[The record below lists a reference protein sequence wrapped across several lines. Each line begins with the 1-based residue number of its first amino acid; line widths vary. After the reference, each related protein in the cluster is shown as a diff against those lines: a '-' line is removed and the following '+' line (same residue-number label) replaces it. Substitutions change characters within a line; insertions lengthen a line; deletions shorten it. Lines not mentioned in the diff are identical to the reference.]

1 MTTREKNQ
9 SVSPRFILRVMLC
22 VLLATGPLYA
32 QSMSDKVTAG
42 GGDAVWRDGLAPD
55 SKVTDAAWA
64 RAEARILH
72 AYDRNIRFHASS
84 IENAVRRT
92 VLRSIVSLIRHETFA
107 PPPPELIAVAV
118 IDRIEEFAR
127 QSRAQFG
134 HDAAIN
140 LFEVAA
146 AGLAES
152 VDSYSLFVPPR
163 ESAPRRARQFGEAFD
178 FGIRLAQRDGA
189 FYVHHLTG
197 GGLAARS
204 GVRAGDFLLAI
215 GDVSLSELDI
225 EDAALLLDAIAG
237 RAADLHIR
245 RDAREF
251 YLPLLPQA
259 ASLPASISRRLADTV
274 YIRLYRFDNDAREM
288 IEREI
293 VFAGGISRAK
303 SGGIILDLRGNGGG
317 LMQQGAL
324 IAGAFLNGGTVLSV
338 ESRDPLQS
346 VTYSARPG
354 DLANGLPVVVLTDEF
369 TASAAEI
376 VAAAL
381 QDHRR
386 ATVLG
391 RPSTGKGTVQTRFEL
406 GRLGAV
412 HLTTGRFA
420 RPSGAWLQET
430 PVVPDLT
437 LGDPGEGE
445 PAISPHSCPE
455 FPEVDDIWL
464 NCAIAVLK
472 AGSVNSF
479 LGTSPRRR

>member
-1 MTTREKNQ
+1 
-9 SVSPRFILRVMLC
+9 MLC
-22 VLLATGPLYA
+22 VLLAAVPVYA
-32 QSMSDKVTAG
+32 QAVSDKVTAG
-42 GGDAVWRDGLAPD
+42 GVGAVWRDGYARD
-55 SKVTDAAWA
+55 GKIADAAWA

-72 AYDRNIRFHASS
+72 AYDQNIRFHASS
-84 IENAVRRT
+84 IDNSVRRS

-107 PPPPELIAVAV
+107 PPPPDMMAVAV
-118 IDRIEEFAR
+118 VGRIEKFAR
-127 QSRAQFG
+127 ESRPQFG
-134 HDAAIN
+134 QDAAIN

-146 AGLAES
+146 AGFAES
-152 VDSYSLFVPPR
+152 VDGYSQFVPPL
-163 ESAPRRARQFGEAFD
+163 ESARRRARQFGEAFD
-178 FGIRLAQRDGA
+178 FGIRLARREGA
-189 FYVHHLTG
+189 FYVYHLTG

-204 GVRAGDFLLAI
+204 GVRLGDVLLAI

-225 EDAALLLDAIAG
+225 EDAALLLDAVAG

-251 YLPLLPQA
+251 HLPLLPQA
-259 ASLPASISRRLADTV
+259 ASQPASVSRRLADAV

-324 IAGAFLNGGTVLSV
+324 IAGAFLNGGTVLTV
-338 ESRDPLQS
+338 ESRDPLHS

-354 DLANGLPVVVLTDEF
+354 DLANGLPIVVLTDEF

-406 GRLGAV
+406 AGLGAV

-445 PAISPHSCPE
+445 PAISPHSCLDL
-455 FPEVDDIWL
+455 PEVDDLWI

-472 AGSVNSF
+472 AGSVSRF